1 MTRPMRNRRVSTGLA
16 AICAL
21 ALVPSAPLRAADEK
35 SDEPSKSD
43 KLLTQVAALTTAI
56 EGLRDKGSDTVKDNG
71 GVLEGA
77 LLSSFAIKAAANKIR
92 TDNSVG
98 DFLVA
103 SSSDAISTDR
113 WLLFDAQYKGIC
125 FRLTGDAKCGSPTEI
140 PLENEGIGGAGPVAA
155 VAALLPFLSSLFR
168 SDTEVSALG
177 GELSD
182 SRLLARA
189 IADDPRKEED
199 IKAQINSDGTTSRDS
214 NKFSLLAPKRLSN
227 IAGSEPYTML
237 ETLIATRTRIAKA
250 NAAPKTK
257 PNEAVAAS
265 VKVADEFIASVLTAD
280 TAGNVPLLDI
290 IRGNEMQGQL
300 GASNLL
306 TVSIEKAG
314 GTMLKRKGIDVAL
327 GAPSV
332 RASGG
337 VIVSYTVEAA
347 TKNEDAA
354 KNVDA
359 DKNVDAGK
367 IIKTGFLAC
376 TTRLTELKRIH
387 QLRAK
392 DFTGNCS

>member
-1 MTRPMRNRRVSTGLA
+1 MNRPLSNRRVSTSIA

-21 ALVPSAPLRAADEK
+21 ALVPLAPLRAAADDK
-35 SDEPSKSD
+35 SDEPSKTD
-43 KLLTQVAALTTAI
+43 KLLTQVTALTTAI
-56 EGLRDKGSDTVKDNG
+56 EGVRSKGGDTVTTG
-71 GVLEGA
+71 GGQLEGA

-92 TDNSVG
+92 TDNPKG

-125 FRLTGDAKCGSPTEI
+125 FRLTGDTKCGNPTEI
-140 PLENEGIGGAGPVAA
+140 SLENEGTGGAGPVAA

-189 IADDPRKEED
+189 IADDST
-199 IKAQINSDGTTSRDS
+199 IAAQINSDGKTSLDS
-214 NKFSLLAPKRLSN
+214 SKFRLLAPKRLSN

-237 ETLIATRTRIAKA
+237 EKLIATRTTVAKA
-250 NAAPKTK
+250 NAATK
-257 PNEAVAAS
+257 KKKPDEAVAAS

-280 TAGNVPLLDI
+280 TAGHVPLLDI
-290 IRGNEMQGQL
+290 IRGNEMQAQL
-300 GASNLL
+300 GESDLL

-347 TKNEDAA
+347 ANHE
-354 KNVDA
+354 
-359 DKNVDAGK
+359 DAGK
-367 IIKTGFLAC
+367 IIKTGFVAC

-387 QLRAK
+387 QLKAK

>member
-1 MTRPMRNRRVSTGLA
+1 MTRPISHRRVSTSIA

-21 ALVPSAPLRAADEK
+21 ALVPSAPLRAAADDK
-35 SDEPSKSD
+35 SDEPSKSE

-56 EGLRDKGSDTVKDNG
+56 EGLRSKGGDTVKENG
-71 GVLEGA
+71 GALEGA
-77 LLSSFAIKAAANKIR
+77 LLSSFAIKAAAAQIRKENK
-92 TDNSVG
+92 DG

-103 SSSDAISTDR
+103 SSSDAVSTDR

-125 FRLTGDAKCGSPTEI
+125 FRLTGDSKCGSPTEI
-140 PLENEGIGGAGPVAA
+140 PLEDEGRGGAAPVAA
-155 VAALLPFLSSLFR
+155 IAALLPFLSSLFR

-182 SRLLARA
+182 SKLLARA
-189 IADDPRKEED
+189 VADDSRDIAQTKEVLGGKGET
-199 IKAQINSDGTTSRDS
+199 IRDS
-214 NKFSLLAPKRLSN
+214 NKFRLLAPKRLSN

-300 GASNLL
+300 GVSNLL

-347 TKNEDAA
+347 AKNEDAA
-354 KNVDA
+354 KNG
-359 DKNVDAGK
+359 DAGK

-387 QLRAK
+387 QLRAT

>member
-1 MTRPMRNRRVSTGLA
+1 MNRPLSNRRVSTSIA

-21 ALVPSAPLRAADEK
+21 ALVPLAPLRAAADDK
-35 SDEPSKSD
+35 SDEPSKTD
-43 KLLTQVAALTTAI
+43 KLLTQVTALTAAI
-56 EGLRDKGSDTVKDNG
+56 EGLRSKGGDTVATG
-71 GVLEGA
+71 GGQLEGA

-92 TDNSVG
+92 TDNPKG

-125 FRLTGDAKCGSPTEI
+125 FRLTGDTKCGNPTEI
-140 PLENEGIGGAGPVAA
+140 SLENEGTGGAGPVAA

-189 IADDPRKEED
+189 VADDPRGIAQTKEVLGQGET
-199 IKAQINSDGTTSRDS
+199 IRAS

-227 IAGSEPYTML
+227 IARSEPYTML
-237 ETLIATRTRIAKA
+237 EKLIATRTTVAKA
-250 NAAPKTK
+250 NAATK
-257 PNEAVAAS
+257 KKKPDEAVAAS

-280 TAGNVPLLDI
+280 TAGHVPLLDI
-290 IRGNEMQGQL
+290 IRGNEMQAQL
-300 GASNLL
+300 GESDLL

-347 TKNEDAA
+347 AGREGAA
-354 KNVDA
+354 
-359 DKNVDAGK
+359 KNVDAGK

-387 QLRAK
+387 RLKAT